1 MKQTIFRVRKFF
13 IDFFISHIL
22 ALTLFLCLLIVNC
35 LCSIAAPT
43 LHIGSESA
51 MWDVQKL
58 TYLHTSHSKFLLIL
72 PPERHINEEASDLV
86 NLLSDSPPWWACLL
100 DDFPPLFL
108 SFSAIGFGC

>member
-1 MKQTIFRVRKFF
+1 MRKFF

-51 MWDVQKL
+51 MWAVQKL
-58 TYLHTSHSKFLLIL
+58 TYLHTFHSKFLLIL
-72 PPERHINEEASDLV
+72 PPERHINEEVPDLV
-86 NLLSDSPPWWACLL
+86 NLLSDSPPRWACLL
-100 DDFPPLFL
+100 NGFSALLFL
-108 SFSAIGFGC
+108 FLAFCLGC